1 MSKLAPCLPLAKSE
15 RAASDFPIAGENPPP
30 YRAAPVT
37 NFHRSAVFLPPESA
51 AAPAPAL
58 AVPEAL
64 WRAVPDLQGFFPDR
78 RLLPLEAAPPDVPR
92 LALEGVATPGPAS
105 GGTARGDCWLH
116 ATEGP
121 WRAPAFGH
129 RRAPLA
135 LVVAPD
141 PDPVGHA
148 LRCGLAGSGPDAA
161 ARARA
166 RTLMARLREAR
177 VGGAPGL
184 PDPGPAG
191 LGLPRGEAILVLDP
205 CAPALAAAARSMLEA
220 ARQAAAGRPLLL
232 APSPAAPPDA
242 RPVLPPDAGRWLPGR
257 LAPWT
262 LLDLAHSLHV
272 LADEL
277 GLLGLAAGVEVRS
290 HAPVP
295 WAGQPADAVFA
306 ALIAATRWADPFRAR
321 PWTPEEAIAQL
332 ADWRAA
338 EAANRRIAA
347 CTGIEWFKT
356 RRIREALA
364 GSAGPPR
371 IRMRGS
377 DAIRDARRGGGAVAV
392 WASAMP
398 PRLRA
403 RAAAAGVPLVQL
415 EDGFIRSTGL
425 GVLLTPAASLVMDGR
440 GIHFDPSAES
450 DLEHLLASTEFEPAL
465 LQRAA
470 RLREALI
477 AGAVTK
483 YNLAGEAPAIPVPP
497 GRRAILV
504 PGQVEDDA
512 AMLRGATRIRSNLE
526 LLRAVRREN
535 PDAFILYKPHP
546 DVEAGMR
553 RGALPM
559 AEAKALADMVLE
571 RSPIGP
577 LYAQV
582 QEVHCITSLS
592 GFEALLRGLRV
603 VTYGQPFYA
612 GWGLTEDRDPPP
624 RRTRRL
630 SLDALVAG
638 ALILYPR
645 YLDPVTGLPC
655 PPELLLERLASAPP
669 ARKPPRTPPA
679 LRALIGRASRYLAT
693 WWAAR

>member
-1 MSKLAPCLPLAKSE
+1 MTGFFPPTKLLPSHP
-15 RAASDFPIAGENPPP
+15 AA
-30 YRAAPVT
+30 T
-37 NFHRSAVFLPPESA
+37 
-51 AAPAPAL
+51 PAPAL
-58 AVPEAL
+58 AVPAAL
-64 WRAVPDLQGFFPDR
+64 RRAVPHLPGFFPDR
-78 RLLPLEAAPPDVPR
+78 LLLPHEAAPPDAPR
-92 LALEGVATPGPAS
+92 LVLEGEAAAGPGPV
-105 GGTARGDCWLH
+105 LH

-121 WRAPAFGH
+121 WRAPAFGR

-141 PDPVGHA
+141 SDPVGHA
-148 LRCGLAGSGPDAA
+148 LRRGLAGDGPDAA

-166 RTLMARLREAR
+166 RALMARLREAR
-177 VGGAPGL
+177 VGGTPGL

-191 LGLPRGEAILVLDP
+191 LGLPRGEAVLVVDP
-205 CAPALAAAARSMLEA
+205 CAPALAAAARAMLEA
-220 ARQAAAGRPLLL
+220 AREAAAGRPVLL
-232 APSPAAPPDA
+232 AASPAAPSGA
-242 RPVLPPDAGRWLPGR
+242 RPALPPDAGRWLPGR

-262 LLDLAHSLHV
+262 LLDLAHAVHV
-272 LADEL
+272 LGDEL

-290 HAPVP
+290 HAPAP

-306 ALIAATRWADPFRAR
+306 ALIAATRCADPFRAR
-321 PWTPEEAIAQL
+321 PWTLEEAVAQL

-338 EAANRRIAA
+338 EAANRRILA

-356 RRIREALA
+356 HRTREALA

-377 DAIRDARRGGGAVAV
+377 DAIRDARKGGGAVAV
-392 WASAMP
+392 WASVMP

-415 EDGFIRSTGL
+415 EDGFIRSAGL

-440 GIHFDPSAES
+440 GIHFDPSTES
-450 DLEHLLASTEFEPAL
+450 DLEHLLANTEFDDAL
-465 LQRAA
+465 LARAA
-470 RLREALI
+470 RLRAALI

-483 YNLAGEAPAIPVPP
+483 YNLCGEAPPLPAPPP
-497 GRRAILV
+497 GRRVILV

-512 AMLRGATRIRSNLE
+512 AMLRGASRLRSNLD

-535 PDAFILYKPHP
+535 PDAVILYKPHP

-553 RGALPM
+553 RGAIPA
-559 AEAKALADMVLE
+559 AEAAALADMVLE
-571 RSPIGP
+571 RTPIGP

-655 PPELLLERLASAPP
+655 PPEVLLERLASPAP

-679 LRALIGRASRYLAT
+679 LRALIGRVSRHLAA

>member
-15 RAASDFPIAGENPPP
+15 RAASYFPIAGENSPP
-30 YRAAPVT
+30 YRSAAVT
-37 NFHRSAVFLPPESA
+37 NFFRSAAILPPGSA
-51 AAPAPAL
+51 TAPVSAL
-58 AVPEAL
+58 AVPAAL
-64 WRAVPDLQGFFPDR
+64 RRAVPHLQGFFPDHH
-78 RLLPLEAAPPDVPR
+78 LLPPEAAPPDAPR
-92 LALEGVATPGPAS
+92 LVLEGEAAPGPA
-105 GGTARGDCWLH
+105 LY
-116 ATEGP
+116 ATEGL
-121 WRAPAFGH
+121 WRAPTFGQ

-135 LVVAPD
+135 LVLGSES
-141 PDPVGHA
+141 DPVGLA
-148 LRCGLAGSGPDAA
+148 LRRGLSGAGPDAA

-166 RTLMARLREAR
+166 RALMARLREAR
-177 VGGAPGL
+177 VGGTPGL
-184 PDPGPAG
+184 PDPGPSG
-191 LGLPRGEAILVLDP
+191 LGLPRGEAVLVIDP
-205 CAPALAAAARSMLEA
+205 CAPALAAAAHSMLA
-220 ARQAAAGRPLLL
+220 AAQRAAAGRSVLL

-242 RPVLPPDAGRWLPGR
+242 RPVLPPDAGHWLPGR
-257 LAPWT
+257 VAPWT
-262 LLDLAHSLHV
+262 LLDLAHAVHV
-272 LADEL
+272 LGDEV
-277 GLLGLAAGVEVRS
+277 GLLGLAAGVGVRP

-295 WAGQPADAVFA
+295 WAGQPADAVLA
-306 ALIAATRWADPFRAR
+306 ALIAATRCADPFRTR
-321 PWTPEEAIAQL
+321 PWTLEEVIAQL
-332 ADWRAA
+332 ADWRVA
-338 EAANRRIAA
+338 EAANRRILA

-364 GSAGPPR
+364 SSAAPPR

-392 WASAMP
+392 WASVMP
-398 PRLRA
+398 SRLRA

-415 EDGFIRSTGL
+415 EDGFIRSAGL

-440 GIHFDPSAES
+440 GIHFDRSTES
-450 DLEHLLASTEFEPAL
+450 DLEYLLASTEFDAAL
-465 LQRAA
+465 LARAA

-483 YNLAGEAPAIPVPP
+483 YNLDGEAPALPALPLGQRV
-497 GRRAILV
+497 ILV

-512 AMLRGATRIRSNLE
+512 AMLRGGSRIRSNLD
-526 LLRAVRREN
+526 LLRAVRWEN

-553 RGALPM
+553 RGAISA
-559 AEAKALADMVLE
+559 AEATALADMVLE

-592 GFEALLRGLRV
+592 GFEALLRGLHV
-603 VTYGQPFYA
+603 VTFGKPFYA

-645 YLDPVTGLPC
+645 YLDPITGLPC
-655 PPELLLERLASAPP
+655 PPELLLERLASPAPT
-669 ARKPPRTPPA
+669 RRPPRTPAA
-679 LRALIGRASRYLAT
+679 LRALIGRASRYLAA
-693 WWAAR
+693 WWAAQ